1 MSLSSLA
8 VHVAPKGD
16 VNDDNDDDAFSPLSP
31 STSSLLPSLFF
42 HVYLCD
48 RAQLVAYPNGR
59 LRGLTVR
66 WLLWGV
72 RCCLD
77 LKIAALETEM

>member
-1 MSLSSLA
+1 MNLSSLA

-42 HVYLCD
+42 HVYLCN
-48 RAQLVAYPNGR
+48 RTVHNWW
-59 LRGLTVR
+59 LTQMA
-66 WLLWGV
+66 
-72 RCCLD
+72 D
-77 LKIAALETEM
+77 SED